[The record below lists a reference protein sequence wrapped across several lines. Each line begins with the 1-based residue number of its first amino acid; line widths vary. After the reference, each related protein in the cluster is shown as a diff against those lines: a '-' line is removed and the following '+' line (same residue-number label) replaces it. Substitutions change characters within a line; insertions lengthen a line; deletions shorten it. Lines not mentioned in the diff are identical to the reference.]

1 MESMK
6 KQLPNFITG
15 TRILGAIILFFFQEV
30 NIPFLCVYSL
40 CGFTDLIDGP
50 LARRLKAESSMGA
63 LLDTVGDVATYV
75 ALAKILLSKHL
86 VPAWALIWYVS
97 AAAGIVGSGLIA
109 VRRFHRFFI
118 VHSLFGKLMGCFA
131 FMMPFALS
139 LELLIPCFVAVCTS
153 ATVSAVETAVI
164 TWKAKD
170 PENTSTSLIRL
181 FRVGEKRADASEMK
195 CTDASEMKC
204 NPLDKKEFS

>member
-1 MESMK
+1 
-6 KQLPNFITG
+6 
-15 TRILGAIILFFFQEV
+15 
-30 NIPFLCVYSL
+30 
-40 CGFTDLIDGP
+40 
-50 LARRLKAESSMGA
+50 
-63 LLDTVGDVATYV
+63 
-75 ALAKILLSKHL
+75 
-86 VPAWALIWYVS
+86 
-97 AAAGIVGSGLIA
+97 
-109 VRRFHRFFI
+109 
-118 VHSLFGKLMGCFA
+118 MGCFA